1 MAFINDITI
10 TITRGTLG
18 LEQRSFD
25 PLILGS
31 GAVAATG
38 ITDATDLT
46 DVTTAGYLT
55 TDAEYLMAS
64 AMFAQTPRPEI
75 VRIYRKATATAY
87 ADALTTLR
95 TIDDSWYT
103 VNIDSHVI
111 SDLNAVGTWA
121 NSNKKYFIGCVN
133 DITAGS
139 GRNVD
144 REAYL
149 IHDQPT
155 DYPDCAWVG
164 QNIPKQPGSF
174 TWKWKIL
181 SGQEA
186 SAYTTT
192 QLNTIRTNHT
202 QALQE
207 QADAIFVNEG
217 QATSG
222 EYIDVIMGQD
232 WVEDELNTAILDL
245 FIKNEKVALDDVGI
259 AQVEGKVRDV
269 LKRAGDYGIIA
280 RSESDADLLLSDDK
294 KYMYQVT
301 VPLRA
306 DISSVNKS
314 NRTLPDVKFVYYLA
328 GAIHKT
334 TVTGLITV

>member
-10 TITRGTLG
+10 SITRGTLG

-25 PLILGS
+25 PLIIGS
-31 GAVAATG
+31 GVAATG

-46 DVTTAGYLT
+46 DLTTAGYLT

-64 AMFAQTPRPEI
+64 AMFAQSPRPEI
-75 VRIYRKATATAY
+75 VRVYRKATATAY

-95 TIDDSWYT
+95 TTDDAWYT
-103 VNIDSHVI
+103 VCIASRDAA
-111 SDLNAVGTWA
+111 DLNAVGTWA
-121 NSNKKYFIGCVN
+121 NSNKKFFIGCTS
-133 DITAGS
+133 DTAAYAA
-139 GRNVD
+139 RNAD
-144 REAYL
+144 REAYI
-149 IHDQPT
+149 IHDDPT

-174 TWKWKIL
+174 TWKWKRL
-181 SGQEA
+181 TGQTA
-186 SAYTTT
+186 AAYTST
-192 QLNTIRTNHT
+192 QLNAIRTAHC

-207 QADAIFVNEG
+207 QAGSIFVNEG

-232 WVEDELNTAILDL
+232 WIEDQLNIAILDL
-245 FIKNEKVALDDVGI
+245 FVKNEKIALDDTGI

-280 RSESDADLLLSDDK
+280 RAESDADLLLSDDK
-294 KYMYQVT
+294 KYLYRVT

-306 DISSVNKS
+306 DISTTDRS

-328 GAIHKT
+328 GAIHKAEISG
-334 TVTGLITV
+334 VITV

>member
-25 PLILGS
+25 PLIIGS
-31 GAVAATG
+31 GAIAATG

-55 TDAEYLMAS
+55 TDPEYLMAS
-64 AMFAQTPRPEI
+64 AMFAQSPRPEI
-75 VRIYRKATATAY
+75 VRIYRKATDTAY

-95 TIDDSWYT
+95 TTDDAWYT
-103 VNIDSHVI
+103 VNIDSHDL

-121 NSNKKYFIGCVN
+121 NSNKKFFIGCV
-133 DITAGS
+133 DDVDAGVD
-139 GRNVD
+139 RNAD

-149 IHDQPT
+149 VHDQPT

-164 QNIPKQPGSF
+164 QNISKQPGSF
-174 TWKWKIL
+174 TWKWKRL
-181 SGQEA
+181 NGQEA
-186 SAYTTT
+186 AAYTST

-217 QATSG
+217 ICTSG

-232 WVEDELNTAILDL
+232 WVEDQLNIALLDL
-245 FIKNEKVALDDVGI
+245 FIKNEKISLDDTGI
-259 AQVEGKVRDV
+259 AQVEGKVREV

-280 RSESDADLLLSDDK
+280 RAESDADLLLSDDK
-294 KYMYQVT
+294 KFMYQVT

-306 DISSVNKS
+306 DISSVDRA

>member
-10 TITRGTLG
+10 SITRGTLG

-25 PLILGS
+25 PLIIGS
-31 GAVAATG
+31 GVAATG

-46 DVTTAGYLT
+46 DLTTAGYLA

-64 AMFAQTPRPEI
+64 AMFAQSPRPEI
-75 VRIYRKATATAY
+75 VRVYRKAVATAY

-95 TIDDSWYT
+95 LTDDDWYT
-103 VNIDSHVI
+103 VNIESRALA
-111 SDLNAVGTWA
+111 DLQAVGTWA
-121 NSNKKYFIGCVN
+121 NSNKKFFIGCTS
-133 DITAGS
+133 DETALI

-144 REAYL
+144 REAYI

-174 TWKWKIL
+174 TWKWKKL

-186 SAYTTT
+186 AAYTTT
-192 QLNTIRTNHT
+192 KLNTIRTNHG

-207 QADAIFVNEG
+207 QAGAIFVNEG
-217 QATSG
+217 QCTSG

-232 WVEDELNTAILDL
+232 WIEDELNTAILDL
-245 FIKNEKVALDDVGI
+245 FVKNEKISLDDTGI
-259 AQVEGKVRDV
+259 AQVEGRVRDV

-280 RSESDADLLLSDDK
+280 RAESDADLLLSDDK
-294 KYMYQVT
+294 KYLYRVT

-306 DISSVNKS
+306 DISTTDRS

-328 GAIHKT
+328 GAIHKAEISG
-334 TVTGLITV
+334 VITV